1 MCIHISCVCIYII
14 YIYNLCVYM
23 HISSIYLCMYTSVY
37 VSICMYII
45 YICVYIYLVCIYVC
59 VYSSYIYTW
68 ISVCV
73 YMYYL
78 YICISYTHTFVF
90 HIEYKTIS
98 PLTSFCGIFKNSLR
112 GKIPFYR
119 HDITMAGWFI
129 ALLNCAFPA
138 SNFPSQL
145 ISLSFPEGKQ
155 KENMTLTPRKAGRRG
170 SSGLGKTQRF
180 LGL

>member
-1 MCIHISCVCIYII
+1 MCIHIPCVCIYII
-14 YIYNLCVYM
+14 YIQLVCIYAYIFYILVYVHKCICKYM
-23 HISSIYLCMYTSVY
+23 HVY
-37 VSICMYII
+37 YV
-45 YICVYIYLVCIYVC
+45 YLVCIYVC
-59 VYSSYIYTW
+59 VYSPYIHTW

-78 YICISYTHTFVF
+78 YICISHTHTFVF
-90 HIEYKTIS
+90 HTEYKTIS

-119 HDITMAGWFI
+119 HDIIMAGWFI
-129 ALLNCAFPA
+129 ALLNCPFPA

-155 KENMTLTPRKAGRRG
+155 KENMTWTPSKAGRRG
-170 SSGLGKTQRF
+170 SSGLGKTQKF